1 MTTFLQLV
9 ITGLIVGGL
18 YAIVGASVVLI
29 FKATQVLSLAQG
41 SILAMGAL
49 FFWFAFVTW
58 QLPFWLSLLLAI
70 VFAAIMGAAL
80 ERFAMRPLIGQSLFA
95 AFFMTVAISLGLD
108 GVLALILKG
117 VGRVYPPF
125 LPAGKL
131 SFAGITVP
139 LDHLTIFGVV
149 LLLFLLV
156 ALFFRYTKVG
166 LGMRATS
173 EDHQLAQ
180 STGISV
186 KFVFSAIWVMAAV
199 LATVGGI
206 GIASVMGIH
215 FFLPAAMIVK
225 GVVAALFGGL
235 DSLPG
240 VLLGGLALGV
250 FENITAG
257 YLDPFVGGGFKDA
270 AAYIMLLFILLV
282 RPYGL
287 FGLVRIERI

>member
-49 FFWFAFVTW
+49 FFWFALVAW
-58 QLPFWLSLLLAI
+58 ELPFWLSLLLAI

-80 ERFAMRPLIGQSLFA
+80 ERFTMRPLIGQPLFA

>member
-41 SILAMGAL
+41 SILATGAL
-49 FFWFAFVTW
+49 FFWFAFAAW
-58 QLPFWLSLLLAI
+58 GLPFWLSLLLAV
-70 VFAAIMGAAL
+70 VFSALVGAAL
-80 ERFAMRPLIGQSLFA
+80 ERFAMRPLIGQPLFA

-108 GVLALILKG
+108 QVLALILKG
-117 VGRVYPPF
+117 VGKVYPPF
-125 LPAGKL
+125 LPKGNL

-149 LLLFLLV
+149 LLLFLLL
-156 ALFFRYTKVG
+156 ALFFRYTKAG

-186 KFVFSAIWVMAAV
+186 KWVFSMIWIMAAV
-199 LATVGGI
+199 LATVGGV
-206 GIASVMGIH
+206 GIASIMGIH
-215 FFLPAAMIVK
+215 FFLGAAMIIK

-235 DSLPG
+235 DSLLG
-240 VLLGGLALGV
+240 VLLGGLILGV

-270 AAYIMLLFILLV
+270 AAYIMLLLILLV

-287 FGLVRIERI
+287 FGLVRIERV

>member
-1 MTTFLQLV
+1 MTTFFQLV
-9 ITGLIVGGL
+9 VTGLLVGGL

-41 SILAMGAL
+41 SILAIGAL
-49 FFWFAFVTW
+49 FFWFVFAAW
-58 QLPFWLSLLLAI
+58 KLPFWLGFLLTI
-70 VFAAIMGAAL
+70 VFAALMGAAL
-80 ERFAMRPLIGQSLFA
+80 ERFAMRPLIGQPLFA

-108 GVLALILKG
+108 QALALILKG

-125 LPAGKL
+125 LPKGNL
-131 SFAGITVP
+131 SFAGITIP
-139 LDHLTIFGVV
+139 IDHLTIFGVV
-149 LLLFLLV
+149 ILLFLIL
-156 ALFFRYTKVG
+156 ALFFRYTKAG

-180 STGISV
+180 STGINV
-186 KFVFSAIWVMAAV
+186 KWVFFVTWVMAAI

-206 GIASVMGIH
+206 GIASIMGIH
-215 FFLPAAMIVK
+215 FFLPAAMIIK
-225 GVVAALFGGL
+225 GVAAALFGGL
-235 DSLPG
+235 DSLLG
-240 VLLGGLALGV
+240 VFLGGLILGI
-250 FENITAG
+250 FENVTAG

-270 AAYIMLLFILLV
+270 AAYIMLLLILLV

>member
-49 FFWFAFVTW
+49 FFWFALVAW
-58 QLPFWLSLLLAI
+58 ELPFWLSLLLAI

>member
-9 ITGLIVGGL
+9 ITGLIVGSL
-18 YAIVGASVVLI
+18 YAIVGATVVLI

-58 QLPFWLSLLLAI
+58 ELPFWLSLLLAI

-80 ERFAMRPLIGQSLFA
+80 ERFTMRPLIGQSLFA

-131 SFAGITVP
+131 SFAGITIP

-149 LLLFLLV
+149 LLLFFLV
-156 ALFFRYTKVG
+156 ALFFRYTKAG

-215 FFLPAAMIVK
+215 FFLPAAMIIK

>member
-131 SFAGITVP
+131 SFAGITIP

>member
-49 FFWFAFVTW
+49 FFWFALVAW
-58 QLPFWLSLLLAI
+58 ELPFWLSLLLAI

-131 SFAGITVP
+131 SFAGITIP